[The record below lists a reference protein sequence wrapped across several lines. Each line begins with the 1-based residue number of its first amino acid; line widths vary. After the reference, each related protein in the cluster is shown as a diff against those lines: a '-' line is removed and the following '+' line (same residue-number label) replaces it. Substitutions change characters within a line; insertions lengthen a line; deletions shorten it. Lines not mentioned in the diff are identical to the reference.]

1 MPGTVPYTQKVLTK
15 CHLIISVI
23 IITTLSLC
31 KVSPQNELLHHFC
44 REWQIVTAPRA
55 STGEIQ
61 TPAART
67 SLDLSEN
74 VHEMPREKKKQIY
87 LLHSCFTS
95 TFRKMKRA
103 EDLSAKY

>member
-74 VHEMPREKKKQIY
+74 VHEMPREKKKNRFI
-87 LLHSCFTS
+87 CFTLVS
-95 TFRKMKRA
+95 HLLLGR
-103 EDLSAKY
+103 